1 MKKQIIALLTMFFS
15 VIMMLTQNIVAHDPL
30 AQAENMSDEDPIAYF
45 YKSIHPNEKVLVVD
59 RGFFPIGASTRNA
72 GFACFG
78 SVTEHM
84 ADMEIEEEKYIIDR
98 I

>member
-1 MKKQIIALLTMFFS
+1 MIHPGRSYWESELYDQVYDLIIIGGGLTGQS
-15 VIMMLTQNIVAHDPL
+15 
-30 AQAENMSDEDPIAYF
+30 IAYF
-45 YKSIHPNEKVLVVD
+45 YKTNHPTKKVLVVD